1 LLSGY
6 LSAPCPPR
14 EPCVRHWRGHSTT
27 RLPSVLDSR
36 PSCGL
41 SISSSART
49 VATVRWEVYCRVDG
63 SRRANAWRRG
73 RRLAAGAARSP
84 VATENGPHEV
94 EATSPGELYGRLHL
108 TRTKGGPFE
117 EKVGELR
124 KKHGLFEHYSEF
136 AYEKLA
142 SGARR
147 RVLPPIARPVRNA
160 HHTAEKI
167 TPSEIGGA
175 FKTYVQH
182 TDGSISGLGILRK

>member
-27 RLPSVLDSR
+27 KLPSVLDSR

-108 TRTKGGPFE
+108 TRTKRWAIRREGRGTAKEARSVRTLQRVRIREARIGCSAARASTHRATRTKCSPY
-117 EKVGELR
+117 GR
-124 KKHGLFEHYSEF
+124 KNH
-136 AYEKLA
+136 AVRN
-142 SGARR
+142 RR
-147 RVLPPIARPVRNA
+147 RVQNVCP
-160 HHTAEKI
+160 
-167 TPSEIGGA
+167 
-175 FKTYVQH
+175 TY
-182 TDGSISGLGILRK
+182 